1 MSQPESA
8 QAQSLSSEPIWKSL
22 IGPIL
27 ILLLALYFY
36 FLAGKIDEP
45 PGPEQL
51 GAAFWPKMILIF
63 LMASCGIKA
72 GEILRVQ

>member
-1 MSQPESA
+1 MPVPEA
-8 QAQSLSSEPIWKSL
+8 AKVQSLPTEPIWKSL

-27 ILLLALYFY
+27 IVLLALYFY

-45 PGPEQL
+45 PSPEQL

-72 GEILRVQ
+72 VL